1 MTAMIAL
8 AVAAAAA
15 YFGHIR
21 MRGFSRRR
29 LRYTRVAEH
38 PAISGLAVG
47 IGTAVLATPLVAL
60 MPIIGTGTAMAL
72 GLGVGTGVSSGVR
85 DRLD

>member
-1 MTAMIAL
+1 MTALIAL
-8 AVAAAAA
+8 AIAATAA
-15 YFGHIR
+15 YFGHTR

-29 LRYTRVAEH
+29 LRYTRVAER
-38 PAISGLAVG
+38 PGVSGFVVG
-47 IGTAVLATPLVAL
+47 IGTAILAIPLVAL

-85 DRLD
+85 DRIE